1 MNRLVITLMVVILAL
16 AGCASTT
23 KLASWTNPDR
33 AGAKVRSVFII
44 GTARE
49 ELTRRLFEDELA
61 RQLAVAGV
69 RGITSYRHL
78 SLQQLDDKGAT
89 EAKVKAL
96 GAESVIIAKV
106 VGERTE
112 TVVSPGRTYVA
123 GGSPFYS
130 DYRPGHDRDHWH
142 DYYRSSYAVISQPP
156 TVTNYQVVTVE
167 TNLYGADAGMIW
179 SMRSETETIAGRKMD
194 TTIKEFVEVV
204 VEDLSANGL
213 I

>member
-1 MNRLVITLMVVILAL
+1 MKRLMITLFCATAL

-23 KLASWTNPDR
+23 KLASWTNPEK
-33 AGAKVRSVFII
+33 AGTKVRSVFII

-61 RQLAVAGV
+61 RQLAINGV

-78 SLQQLDDKGAT
+78 SLKELENKGAT
-89 EAKVKAL
+89 EAKVKSL

-112 TVVSPGRTYVA
+112 TVVNPGRTYVTGA
-123 GGSPFYS
+123 APLYPNSL
-130 DYRPGHDRDHWH
+130 PGHHRDHWH

-179 SMRSETETIAGRKMD
+179 SMRSETETVVGRQMD
-194 TTIKEFVEVV
+194 STIREFVEVV
-204 VEDLSANGL
+204 IKDLAANGL